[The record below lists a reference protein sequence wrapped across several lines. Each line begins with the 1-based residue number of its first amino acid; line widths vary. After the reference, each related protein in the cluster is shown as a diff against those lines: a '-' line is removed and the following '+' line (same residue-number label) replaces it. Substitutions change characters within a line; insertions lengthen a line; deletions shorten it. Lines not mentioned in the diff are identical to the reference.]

1 MNFQANG
8 LSKMDIE
15 ILFSCN
21 NNNIC
26 RDEIVNITIN
36 TPN

>member
-15 ILFSCN
+15 FFFSCN
-21 NNNIC
+21 SNKIC
-26 RDEIVNITIN
+26 RDEIVKIAIN

>member
-15 ILFSCN
+15 FFSCN
-21 NNNIC
+21 SNNIC
-26 RDEIVNITIN
+26 RDEIVKIAIN
-36 TPN
+36 TSN